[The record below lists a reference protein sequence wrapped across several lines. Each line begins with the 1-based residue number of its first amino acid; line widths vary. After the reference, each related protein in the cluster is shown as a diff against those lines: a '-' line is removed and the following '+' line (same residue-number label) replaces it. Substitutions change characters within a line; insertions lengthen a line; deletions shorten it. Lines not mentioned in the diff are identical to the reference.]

1 MLSGKRI
8 VLGVTGGIAAY
19 RAAELISLLKKEG
32 AEVRAVMT
40 EHACQFIAP
49 MTLATLSGNPVH
61 TDLFAARDEIA
72 HIALAKWA
80 DLFVVAPAT
89 ANALAKFASGVADDL
104 LSTTYLAMRCPVLL
118 APAMNAAMWKHPAT
132 QKNAER
138 LLAWGVRFCGP
149 ARGHLAC
156 GDEDVGRMEE
166 PQAILRAIEE
176 ILCKKQDFAGRRVL
190 VTAGPTREMLDP
202 VRFLTNRSTG
212 KMGFAIAEAAR
223 DRGAQVTLV
232 SGPVSLPAP
241 AGVEFAPIV
250 SCAELC
256 EAVLSRAAKSDVVIQ
271 AAAPADFRPR
281 AVAAEKIKKSGEGM
295 ALELE
300 NTTDIA
306 AELGD
311 RKREGQILV
320 AFAAETQN
328 VAENARKKLEKK
340 NADLVVANDVTR
352 PGAGFAGDTN
362 AVTIFSRTDAR
373 EVPLCG
379 KREVA
384 EAILDRVAELF

>member
-19 RAAELISLLKKEG
+19 RAAELASLLKKRG
-32 AEVRAVMT
+32 AEVRALMT
-40 EHACQFIAP
+40 EHACRFIAP
-49 MTLATLSGNPVH
+49 LTLETLTGNRVH

-89 ANALAKFASGVADDL
+89 ANILAKFASGVADDL

-132 QKNAER
+132 QKNVECLR
-138 LLAWGVRFCGP
+138 AWGARFCGP

-166 PQAILRAIEE
+166 PAAILQAIEDV
-176 ILCKKQDFAGRRVL
+176 LCPKQDFMA
-190 VTAGPTREMLDP
+190 A
-202 VRFLTNRSTG
+202 
-212 KMGFAIAEAAR
+212 AAR
-223 DRGAQVTLV
+223 HRRPHARDARPGALSDQPLHGQDGLCHRRGRARPWRDRDARLR
-232 SGPVSLPAP
+232 PRLPAR
-241 AGVEFAPIV
+241 ARGRGV
-250 SCAELC
+250 
-256 EAVLSRAAKSDVVIQ
+256 RAHHFLRRTVRGGAFPRGGSDVVIQ

-295 ALELE
+295 TLELE

-306 AELGD
+306 AELGR

-328 VAENARKKLEKK
+328 VAENARKKLERK

-362 AVTIFSRTDAR
+362 AVTIFSREDAR
-373 EVPLCG
+373 EVPLRG

-384 EAILDRVAELF
+384 EAILDRVSELF